1 VRNVAVRDVVS
12 IVGKPEK
19 PLLRARWQ
27 TRCGWDAAANFVF
40 DPHATLVRS
49 QLTRPKV
56 SDRAK

>member
-1 VRNVAVRDVVS
+1 MSRCGMSSALWVS
-12 IVGKPEK
+12 RKKPFFE
-19 PLLRARWQ
+19 PRWQ
-27 TRCGWDAAANFVF
+27 KRGGWDAAADFAF